1 MVMVSPAL
9 AFRSSMGKHFR
20 VGLGPGSVV
29 VTGAVEEMGIVVV
42 VVVVVVVV
50 SVVVVVGVVV
60 VSCCCLLIR

>member
-42 VVVVVVVV
+42 VVVVVVV